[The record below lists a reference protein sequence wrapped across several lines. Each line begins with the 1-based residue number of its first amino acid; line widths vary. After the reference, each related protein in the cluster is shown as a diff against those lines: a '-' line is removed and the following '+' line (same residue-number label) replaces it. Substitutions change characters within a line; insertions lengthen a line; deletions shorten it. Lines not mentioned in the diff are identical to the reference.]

1 MSRVQGLQT
10 WPTPAH
16 LPFGYDDADHPAYA
30 HARAR
35 RLDRQGLP
43 PVLIQVPLVTPARVR
58 RLGGRAE
65 TRARVHGRSITYRP
79 GKPRPRRRLRREI
92 RLMGSILMMVAPL
105 IVATVLLRNVST
117 TRDAADGGDVRP
129 APVSLSSDVRRPS
142 FNREPLVIF
151 PGYLLPED
159 RGEEASHAGG

>member
-16 LPFGYDDADHPAYA
+16 LPFGYDDADLP
-30 HARAR
+30 ARAPAP
-35 RLDRQGLP
+35 LLGRQGLP
-43 PVLIQVPLVTPARVR
+43 PVLIQVPVVTPARVR
-58 RLGGRAE
+58 RLGGRASAR
-65 TRARVHGRSITYRP
+65 TRVHGRSVTYRP

-117 TRDAADGGDVRP
+117 TRNAANGGDVRP
-129 APVSLSSDVRRPS
+129 VPVSLSSDVRPAR
-142 FNREPLVIF
+142 FDREPLVIF